1 MDKTRK
7 NLIINLLIIY
17 SVILIS
23 IVGLLFFISRNS
35 GLFSVASILS
45 IIITVV
51 ISFVVNYFI
60 LKRRTKTSD
69 LNRVADIIIAEIF
82 NDQKLN
88 IDYSTDLE
96 EMLKKLN
103 KEKKNSMYSME
114 KYRNAE
120 KIRSEFTANVTH
132 ELKTPLTSIMGYAE
146 LIEMGM
152 AKEEEVKIFAKT
164 IREDANK
171 LFMIIDDI
179 IILSKYDDPT
189 SIKME
194 KELFNI
200 KKLVDELSNAM
211 ENVAMFKKIKIYTNL
226 EDMEVFADKKKI
238 KDLINN
244 LISNAIKYNVENG
257 RININLYRKNNNCV
271 FEVEDTGIGIKK
283 SHINRIFERF
293 YVVDKARGKKAG
305 TGLGLA
311 IVKHVAIVHD
321 GTIEV
326 KSEKNKGSKFIFTFP
341 IVKQ

>member
-1 MDKTRK
+1 MKK
-7 NLIINLLIIY
+7 INEKLIKNLLIIY
-17 SVILIS
+17 SIILIF
-23 IVGLLFFISRNS
+23 IIGLLLFLNINS
-35 GLFSVASILS
+35 DIFTMFNVIV
-45 IIITVV
+45 IIIAIVV
-51 ISFVVNYFI
+51 SFIINYFI
-60 LKRRTKTSD
+60 LNRRIMTTD

-82 NDQKLN
+82 NNQKLN
-88 IDYSTDLE
+88 IDYSVDLE
-96 EMLKKLN
+96 KMLKKLN

-146 LIEMGM
+146 LIELGI
-152 AKEEEVKIFAKT
+152 AKEDEIKSFAKT

-171 LFMIIDDI
+171 LFITIDDI

-189 SIKME
+189 SIKTE

-200 KKLVDELSNAM
+200 KDLVEGLSTSM

-226 EDMEVFADKKKI
+226 ENLEVYADKKKI

-257 RININLYRKNNNCV
+257 RININLYSRDNNCIL
-271 FEVEDTGIGIKK
+271 EVEDTGIGIKK
-283 SHINRIFERF
+283 KHINRIFERF
-293 YVVDKARGKKAG
+293 YVVDKARGKKSG

-311 IVKHVAIVHD
+311 IVKHVAIAHD

-326 KSEKNKGSKFIFTFP
+326 ESEENRGSKFIFTFP
-341 IVKQ
+341 IVKK

>member
-1 MDKTRK
+1 MDKISKKLIK
-7 NLIINLLIIY
+7 NLIIIYPTIFVFLI
-17 SVILIS
+17 VL
-23 IVGLLFFISRNS
+23 LLFLNRNNNI
-35 GLFSVASILS
+35 FTVFNVF
-45 IIITVV
+45 IIITTMV
-51 ISFVVNYFI
+51 ISFIVNYLI
-60 LKRRTKTSD
+60 LIRRVKTAD
-69 LNRVADIIIAEIF
+69 LNKVADIIIAEIF
-82 NDQKLN
+82 YNQKLN
-88 IDYSTDLE
+88 IEYSEDLKR
-96 EMLKKLN
+96 MLKKLN

-114 KYRNAE
+114 KYKNAE

-146 LIEMGM
+146 LIEMGI
-152 AKEEEVKIFAKT
+152 AKEDEIKQFAKT

-171 LFMIIDDI
+171 LFITIDDI

-189 SIKME
+189 SIKTE

-200 KKLVDELSNAM
+200 KDLVEELAISM
-211 ENVAMFKKIKIYTNL
+211 ENVAMFKNIKIYTEL
-226 EDMEVFADKKKI
+226 ENMEVFADKKKI

-257 RININLYRKNNNCV
+257 RININLYEKDNNCI

-293 YVVDKARGKKAG
+293 YVVDKARGKKSG

-311 IVKHVAIVHD
+311 IVKHVAIAHD

-326 KSEKNKGSKFIFTFP
+326 ESEKNIGSKFTFTFP